1 MTGPMLPL
9 RDYQADGIQ
18 KLVAALARGVQR
30 VAGVLPT
37 GGGKTVLFGH
47 VCADY
52 VAAQKAKGGNRKV
65 LVLAHRDELVTQAA
79 RKIKSIAP
87 HLPVGIV
94 KAERDEVW
102 APVVVA
108 SVQTL
113 RHGRRLASLRDVGL
127 IVVDECHHATAP
139 SYRTILEHYGCFDPN
154 RGTRAIGVTATLAR
168 TDKASLGEVWQE
180 AVVIE
185 TMAGLI
191 RRRYLLDPVG
201 KRVEVPDLDLGNVKR
216 SRGDYQDGD
225 LGRAMVGSLAPE
237 VVAKAYLEHAPE
249 DHGVMFWPTVESA
262 QIAAAAMNDMGIRTE
277 TVWGAQ
283 PIDDRRSI
291 LRRADEGKV
300 QVLSNCMV
308 LTEGFDWPRARV
320 GVIARPTQST
330 PLYQQMA
337 GRVLRPFPG
346 QEKALLLDVV
356 GASYQHNLATLVDL
370 AEKPV
375 REPREGESLME
386 AMERTAV
393 ELDDRDEVELYRG
406 ETVAVDFDPLGGMR
420 RTWLTSREGNR
431 FLPCTD
437 RYLFLVPSTDPTA
450 RPGTWDVCWA
460 AADRPIGGKHGA
472 FLERGLDLGYAAS
485 WAEMHVE
492 ELATSGRT
500 TSYSSKGSSWRRRPP
515 SSTQLRLA
523 ARYGIAPEEGTK
535 AGQLSEMIDQAKAS
549 PIVDTFVNRIL
560 KR

>member
-1 MTGPMLPL
+1 MTTDLLPL
-9 RDYQADGIQ
+9 RDYQDDGMR
-18 KLVAALARGVQR
+18 KLVAALSRVQR

-47 VCADY
+47 MSAEY
-52 VAAQKAKGGNRKV
+52 VAEQKARGTNRKV

-113 RHGRRLASLRDVGL
+113 RHGRRLGALRDVGL
-127 IVVDECHHATAP
+127 IIVDECHHATAP
-139 SYRTILEHYGCFDPN
+139 TYRTILEHYGCFDPD
-154 RGTRAIGVTATLAR
+154 RGTKAVGVTATLAR
-168 TDKASLGEVWQE
+168 TDGAALREVWEE
-180 AVVIE
+180 AIVIE

-191 RRRYLLDPVG
+191 RRGFLLDPVG
-201 KRVEVPDLDLGNVKR
+201 KRVEVPNLDLRSVKR

-249 DHGVMFWPTVESA
+249 DYGVMFWPTVESA
-262 QIAAAAMNDMGIRTE
+262 RIAAEAMNDMGIRTE
-277 TVWGAQ
+277 SVWGSQ
-283 PIDDRRSI
+283 PIDDRRRI
-291 LRRADEGKV
+291 LRHADEGKV

-320 GVIARPTQST
+320 GVIARPTDST

-337 GRVLRPFPG
+337 GRVLRPYPG
-346 QEKALLLDVV
+346 QSKALLLDVV

-375 REPREGESLME
+375 REPRDGESLME
-386 AMERTAV
+386 AMERTAL
-393 ELDDRDEVELYRG
+393 ELDDLDEVELYKG
-406 ETVAVDFDPLGGMR
+406 DTVSVDFDPLGGMR
-420 RTWLTSREGNR
+420 RTWLTTREGNR

-437 RYLFLVPSTDPTA
+437 RFLFLVPSTSPEA
-450 RPGTWDVCWA
+450 APGMWDVCWA
-460 AADRPIGGKHGA
+460 AAERPIDGAHGG

-485 WAEMHVE
+485 WAEVHVHD
-492 ELATSGRT
+492 LTVQGRT
-500 TSYSSKGSSWRRRPP
+500 VSHSDKQSSWRKRKPTSP
-515 SSTQLRLA
+515 QLRLA
-523 ARYGIAPEEGTK
+523 ARYGISPGEDIR
-535 AGQLSEMIDQAKAS
+535 AGQLSEMIDSAKAS
-549 PIVDTFVNRIL
+549 PIVDTFVSRIL

>member
-1 MTGPMLPL
+1 VTGPLLPL
-9 RDYQADGIQ
+9 RDYQEDGMR
-18 KLVAALARGVQR
+18 KLVAALARVQR

-47 VCADY
+47 MSAHY
-52 VAAQKAKGGNRKV
+52 VAAQKARGSNRKV

-113 RHGRRLASLRDVGL
+113 RHGRRLAALRDVGL
-127 IVVDECHHATAP
+127 IIVDECHHATAQ
-139 SYRTILEHYGCFDPN
+139 SYRTILEHYGCFNPE
-154 RGTRAIGVTATLAR
+154 RGTKAVGVTATLAR
-168 TDKASLGEVWQE
+168 TDGAALREVWEE
-180 AVVIE
+180 AIVIE

-191 RRRYLLDPVG
+191 RRGFLLDPVG
-201 KRVEVPDLDLGNVKR
+201 KRVEVPDLDLREVRR

-225 LGRAMVGSLAPE
+225 LGRAMVARLAPE

-249 DHGVMFWPTVESA
+249 DYGVMFWPTVESA
-262 QIAAAAMNDMGIRTE
+262 QIAATAMNDMGIRTE
-277 TVWGAQ
+277 SVWGSQ
-283 PIDDRRSI
+283 SLDDRRTI
-291 LRRADEGKV
+291 LRHADEGKV

-320 GVIARPTQST
+320 GVIARPTRFT
-330 PLYQQMA
+330 GLYQQMA
-337 GRVLRPFPG
+337 GRVLRPYPG

-356 GASYQHNLATLVDL
+356 GASYQHDLATLVDL

-375 REPREGESLME
+375 REPRDGESLME
-386 AMERTAV
+386 AMERTAT
-393 ELDDRDEVELYRG
+393 ELDDLDEVQLYRG
-406 ETVAVDFDPLGGMR
+406 ETVSTDFDPLGGMR
-420 RTWLTSREGNR
+420 RTWLTSREGTR

-437 RYLFLVPSTDPTA
+437 RYLFLAPSTDPVA
-450 RPGTWDVCWA
+450 PPGTWDVCWA
-460 AADRPIGGKHGA
+460 AADRPIGGKLGG

-485 WAEMHVE
+485 WAEVHVQ
-492 ELATSGRT
+492 ELIDAGKATS
-500 TSYSSKGSSWRRRPP
+500 YADKAASWRKKRP
-515 SSTQLRLA
+515 SSQQLRLA
-523 ARYGIAPEEGTK
+523 ARYGIEVADDTRSG
-535 AGQLSEMIDQAKAS
+535 ALSEQIDTAKAS
-549 PIVDTFVNRIL
+549 PIVDHFVNQIL